1 MNLEALPWLILFL
14 PLLATVAITLFTLR
28 CRTTSALLSIG
39 AIVAGFIL
47 TVCFIATNGWA
58 PAHSELA
65 INWLSIGNL
74 NIDFGLKLDAL
85 SLMMMLIVTGVGGAI
100 HIYSFGYMRE
110 DRGFSR
116 FFACLSLFTFSM
128 LGIVLANNFIQLF
141 IFWELVGVSS
151 YLLIGFWFEKP
162 SAADAAK
169 KAFFTNR
176 LGDFGFLLGI
186 LVVWAALGS
195 LNFSTLQQSL
205 TANPTA
211 LGTIASIAGLLIFC
225 GAMGKSV
232 QFPLHVWLP
241 DAMEGP
247 TPVSA
252 LIHAATMVAAGVYM
266 LCRIIFL
273 LDPTALQVIAYIGG
287 FTALLA
293 ALIAVQQNDIKRI
306 LAYSTLSQLGYM
318 VMAVGLA
325 GPAPAMFHLT
335 THAFFKALLFLGAGS
350 VIIALHHEQDIWKMG
365 GLKKKMPVTFWTFI
379 IGTLALC
386 GVPPFSGFYSKDSI
400 LAQAL
405 EQKNYPLFVLGVF
418 VAGLTTFYMFR
429 LLYVA
434 FLGERRT
441 GVAPVSHSKEAAQAG
456 DESLRQAG
464 SLSYEPHESPPVMAW
479 PLRVLAVFAVIG
491 GVIGVSEILNKHLLS
506 TGLSKFV
513 VLTSGRAA
521 QWNLLQIRGDAG
533 NITSIPPAV
542 LSSIFPEQT
551 LVQKIFEP
559 FTHAPVPAVLGLLA
573 VAIGFVT
580 ARKFYRN
587 ATNDP
592 LPAKLGGFATAM
604 KNRFYFDEI
613 YEATFIRVH
622 DFIAAVMDWIDRWLV
637 DWACIGLVRGGTD
650 ITGRALRLVQTGNLQ
665 TYAFLFVLGVAVV
678 LYWVLK

>member
-1 MNLEALPWLILFL
+1 MKLEALPWLILFL
-14 PLLATVAITLFTLR
+14 PLLAAGIITLFTLR
-28 CRTTSALLSIG
+28 NRAWSAGLSIG
-39 AIVAGFIL
+39 AIVMGFIL
-47 TVCFIATNGWA
+47 SVVFIGVNGWVSTESA
-58 PAHSELA
+58 V
-65 INWLSIGNL
+65 NWLSIGNL
-74 NIDFGLKLDAL
+74 NIDFGLKLDPL

-100 HIYSFGYMRE
+100 HIYSAGYMRG
-110 DRGFSR
+110 DPGWSR
-116 FFACLSLFTFSM
+116 YFACLSLFTFSM
-128 LGIVLANNFIQLF
+128 LGVVLANNFIQMF

-169 KAFFTNR
+169 KAFITNR

-195 LNFSTLQQSL
+195 LNFGELQKKL
-205 TANPTA
+205 VANPAA
-211 LGTIASIAGLLIFC
+211 LGVVASVAGLLIFC
-225 GAMGKSV
+225 GAMGKSA

-273 LDPTALQVIAYIGG
+273 LDPTALLVIAYIGG
-287 FTALLA
+287 FTALLS
-293 ALIAVQQNDIKRI
+293 ALIAIQQNDIKRI

-325 GPAPAMFHLT
+325 GPTPAMFHLT

-365 GLKKKMPVTFWTFI
+365 GLRKKMPVTFWTFL

-418 VAGLTTFYMFR
+418 VASLTTFYMFR
-429 LLYVA
+429 LFFVA
-434 FLGERRT
+434 FVGKAKTDSAEH
-441 GVAPVSHSKEAAQAG
+441 A
-456 DESLRQAG
+456 
-464 SLSYEPHESPPVMAW
+464 HESPPVMAW

-513 VLTSGRAA
+513 VLTSGGAA

-533 NITSIPPAV
+533 NITSIPPEV

-613 YEATFIRVH
+613 YEATFIRAH
-622 DFIAAVMDWIDRWLV
+622 DFIAAVMDWIDRWFV
-637 DWACIGLVRGGTD
+637 EGFCIGLARGGTD
-650 ITGRALRLVQTGNLQ
+650 LTGRALRLVQTGNLQ
-665 TYAFLFVLGVAVV
+665 TYAFLFALGVAVM

>member
-1 MNLEALPWLILFL
+1 MKHESLPWLILFL
-14 PLLATVAITLFTLR
+14 PLLATAVITLFTLR

-39 AIVAGFIL
+39 AIVTGFVL
-47 TVCFIATNGWA
+47 TIVFIAANGWHPGTEA
-58 PAHSELA
+58 PSWAYLHSAGAPPLVLPNESFV
-65 INWLSIGNL
+65 NWLSIGGL
-74 NIDFGLKLDAL
+74 HIDFGLKLDGL

-169 KAFFTNR
+169 KAFITNR

-195 LNFSTLQQSL
+195 LNFGELQKTLIASP
-205 TANPTA
+205 AA

-225 GAMGKSV
+225 GAMGKSA

-266 LCRIIFL
+266 LCRVFFL
-273 LDPTALQVIAYIGG
+273 LDDSALHIIAYIGG

-293 ALIAVQQNDIKRI
+293 ALIAIQQNDIKRI

-325 GPAPAMFHLT
+325 GPMPAMFHLT

-365 GLKKKMPVTFWTFI
+365 GLRKKMPVTFWTFI
-379 IGTLALC
+379 IGTLALS
-386 GVPPFSGFYSKDSI
+386 GMPPFSGFYSKDSI

-405 EQKNYPLFVLGVF
+405 ELGCEHPAIGYPLFGVAVL
-418 VAGLTTFYMFR
+418 VAVLTTFYMFR
-429 LLYVA
+429 LFFVA
-434 FLGERRT
+434 FLGE
-441 GVAPVSHSKEAAQAG
+441 AKADASEHA
-456 DESLRQAG
+456 
-464 SLSYEPHESPPVMAW
+464 HESPAVMLL
-479 PLRVLAVFAVIG
+479 PLVVLAVFALVGGFIGIINIYGSQFYGFYGPMCFRNRSVVEQLTEPFYAPAAFACGIGAVVIG
-491 GVIGVSEILNKHLLS
+491 L
-506 TGLSKFV
+506 F
-513 VLTSGRAA
+513 AA
-521 QWNLLQIRGDAG
+521 FMLY
-533 NITSIPPAV
+533 
-542 LSSIFPEQT
+542 
-551 LVQKIFEP
+551 K
-559 FTHAPVPAVLGLLA
+559 
-573 VAIGFVT
+573 
-580 ARKFYRN
+580 N
-587 ATNDP
+587 AATDP
-592 LPAKLGGFATAM
+592 LPAKLGKFATAM

-613 YEATFIRVH
+613 YEATFIRAH

-637 DWACIGLVRGGTD
+637 DWAGIGLVRGGTD
-650 ITGRALRLVQTGNLQ
+650 FSGRALRLMQTGNLQ
-665 TYAFLFVLGVAVV
+665 TYAFLFALGVAVV
-678 LYWVLK
+678 LWFVLGK